1 MMIKK
6 NVEGISSFRT
16 VQHKKE
22 PENIHPFSH
31 QPLHTTQ
38 ERIVSHP
45 LITRPTKQEIY
56 PAHPIGMPTMSFYK
70 EKQNQGIST
79 TKQPTTQPVLKVV
92 SSTLNP
98 FTKGPGGLGG
108 LGGLGPVEGNTTPTW
123 TPENTVPF
131 KWHGYVTPTLPPT
144 EKTTET
150 PIPKWLPLKWR
161 GIGIVKP
168 PIEKTTIPTW
178 HPIHGIPTEPP
189 NQGTQK
195 STSTQPT
202 EPTQPQ
208 IDTNADYGV
217 LGAIVMMLLPFIL

>member
-56 PAHPIGMPTMSFYK
+56 PEHPIGMPSFDWYK
-70 EKQNQGIST
+70 QRQNDIQQNKSVLRT
-79 TKQPTTQPVLKVV
+79 TGLTQI
-92 SSTLNP
+92 NP
-98 FTKGPGGLGG
+98 FTKGLGG

-195 STSTQPT
+195 STQPT

-208 IDTNADYGV
+208 ENPNATYGV
-217 LGAIVMMLLPFIL
+217 LGSIALMLLPFIL